1 MYQQT
6 YCHTLSKPFS
16 KIFFFRIYVPTTHS
30 ADVDFDETSV
40 PVSTHL
46 RANPAPANQSTNDT
60 VQHTPQPYTRHEFRA
75 HTAPHTPYSLHKHPQ
90 PHRHTPQTPTQTP
103 TRRRPPPTLTTH
115 REAMPYL
122 DVDADAAFAIGQAR
136 HRTGQVQDQTGS
148 DQTRIRPRSGHW
160 HRIRRDQTGRSP
172 QIFPPNL
179 TAD

>member
-60 VQHTPQPYTRHEFRA
+60 VHTHHRYHKHTTIQP
-75 HTAPHTPYSLHKHPQ
+75 HKHPQ
-90 PHRHTPQTPTQTP
+90 PYADTHTTQP
-103 TRRRPPPTLTTH
+103 RPPPTLTTH

-122 DVDADAAFAIGQAR
+122 DVDAVAAFAIGQAR

-148 DQTRIRPRSGHW
+148 DQTGSDQARPLAPHSPGPA
-160 HRIRRDQTGRSP
+160 GRSP
-172 QIFPPNL
+172 QIFPRNL